1 MNYFEQD
8 MDGSMEPDEDGSWVK
23 SEQADE
29 LYMALLGKP
38 FGVFF
43 YKFLLI
49 SFRIS
54 KSRQR
59 GFGIQTLKNPEF
71 AIQLQF

>member
-29 LYMALLGKP
+29 LYMALLEIAGLYTSKY
-38 FGVFF
+38 GDVNDEVFDEIVL
-43 YKFLLI
+43 KARKAI
-49 SFRIS
+49 S
-54 KSRQR
+54 
-59 GFGIQTLKNPEF
+59 NVDPE
-71 AIQLQF
+71 IKLMED